1 MNNGTK
7 RAYIYKIKTYKSL
20 SEVLSFVLHLGTE
33 SGTSHES
40 TVKGLNASE
49 TGNIQFNFS
58 AFTCT
63 LKIMAHKSLFQV
75 LSLYYIIQILNPV
88 LIKNVQWK
96 GISLMFQK

>member
-49 TGNIQFNFS
+49 TGNMQFNCS
-58 AFTCT
+58 TFTCT
-63 LKIMAHKSLFQV
+63 FKIMTHKNLFQV
-75 LSLYYIIQILNPV
+75 FSLYYIIQILNPV
-88 LIKNVQWK
+88 LVKKVQWK